1 MVWADDWRSLSFSLF
16 LQLGSRPEPCHP
28 PSACGLFQHRLRQSM
43 LAIHIYCSEEAIE
56 YILQEGWGMASL
68 RQQQQ
73 AGLHAGYPSFQRHQR
88 FAEPCCARFRFG
100 Q

>member
-1 MVWADDWRSLSFSLF
+1 
-16 LQLGSRPEPCHP
+16 
-28 PSACGLFQHRLRQSM
+28 M

-100 Q
+100 QQAVSARIVPAQPHLRACFMGCVGLRQVL